1 MDEGAV
7 VGEQQQAGGVHVQ
20 PPDALHVALD
30 ERVGQQRIHAPVVL
44 GLVGAFVAG
53 GLVEGEV
60 GLLAVGPGFALDLE
74 DEAGG
79 GDIDAGVVD
88 DFALDADFAEL
99 DELAALAPAAEAL
112 GLEDAFEF
120 HVKERVY

>member
-7 VGEQQQAGGVHVQ
+7 VGKQQQAGGIHIE
-20 PPDALHVALD
+20 PPDALHVAGD
-30 ERVGQQRIHAPVVL
+30 ELVGQQAVYAPVVL
-44 GLVGAFVAG
+44 GLVGAFEAG

-60 GLLAVGPGFALDLE
+60 GLVAVDPGFTLDLE

-112 GLEDAFEF
+112 ALKDAFEF
-120 HVKERVY
+120 HLKERVY